1 MEVKRVCRDAAPER
15 PAVHVTSS
23 RCPEPI
29 KRGMNRWGW
38 GRIRASL
45 GLVSARSANLCR
57 PASLD
62 IHYRYIIH
70 QGRAVSSS
78 IPTKRVMSAMSE
90 NPSEKSK
97 ILVFGAGNF
106 GSCLADHLGD
116 SQHDVFMWSREA
128 DLVEHFNRYHR
139 NIRYL
144 KDHEFSPNIKA
155 IGPEL
160 PGREYLRQMD
170 VLLFAIPTQGLRCV
184 PVSIMRKP
192 ARDHIVC
199 RETLTKL
206 RPSLDEE
213 KLPLLIFVNKG
224 IEVGTNALTLDII
237 AETCGK
243 EAARAATFIV
253 RFKEKFPHL
262 AH

>member
-1 MEVKRVCRDAAPER
+1 M
-15 PAVHVTSS
+15 SL
-23 RCPEPI
+23 
-29 KRGMNRWGW
+29 WGSW
-38 GRIRASL
+38 GRIRVSL
-45 GLVSARSANLCR
+45 EPARSARLSR
-57 PASLD
+57 LYHSTFLD
-62 IHYRYIIH
+62 TNYRYIIH
-70 QGRAVSSS
+70 QGRALTRTIS
-78 IPTKRVMSAMSE
+78 TRRVMSAMSQSS
-90 NPSEKSK
+90 SEKSK

-128 DLVEHFNRYHR
+128 DLVQHFNRYHR

-160 PGREYLRQMD
+160 PDRECLQQMD

-184 PVSIMRKP
+184 CRAPSNP
-192 ARDHIVC
+192 ARDHLFY

-206 RPSLDEE
+206 RPSLDVD

-224 IEVGTNALTLDII
+224 IEVGTNALSLDII

-253 RFKEKFPHL
+253 GFRKRFMITHV
-262 AH
+262 AC